1 MNSYVTMVKLN
12 SIYLE
17 QDKIFAFTSVV
28 REIKDDNLRLSKY
41 VKITY
46 NKVKVKGNKFK

>member
-1 MNSYVTMVKLN
+1 MVKLN
-12 SIYLE
+12 AIYLE